1 MKQRGLKAS
10 LQKCCNWLLNEDN
23 CVSAKLEIM
32 AELKLVIF
40 DCDGVMFDS
49 KDANRKYYNHLLEKF
64 GYPLMDAQE
73 EDYVH
78 SHNVLASVAYIF
90 RKYPHEINKVNAY
103 RQSVDYTPFLKFM
116 RIEPDL
122 KEFLRFLKPQFYTA
136 ISTNRSTTMDAVM
149 KMHELDPYYDLV
161 VTSLD
166 VQQPKPHAEAL
177 LKILSHFQLSAA
189 EAVYIG
195 DSMVD
200 REHTAA
206 VNMRLISFKNPELSA
221 DFHVNSFLAI
231 PRLPIFQE

>member
-1 MKQRGLKAS
+1 MHCRRLLQEDSAALEKLK
-10 LQKCCNWLLNEDN
+10 
-23 CVSAKLEIM
+23 IM
-32 AELKLVIF
+32 TALKLVVF

-64 GYPLMDAQE
+64 GYPLMDGEE

-90 RKYPHEINKVNAY
+90 RRYPREVDRVHAY
-103 RQSVDYTPFLKFM
+103 RQSVDYTPFLKYM

-149 KMHELDPYYDLV
+149 KMHKLDPYFDLV

-177 LKILSHFQLSAA
+177 HKILNHFQLSAA

-200 REHTAA
+200 REHAA
-206 VNMRLISFKNPELSA
+206 GVNMRLISFKNPELPA
-221 DFHVNSFLAI
+221 DYHVNSFLDI
-231 PRLPIFQE
+231 LSLPPFQE